1 MRKTSLFIVA
11 FLLCL
16 LPVEAQQVIENNFDC
31 LKVHYATPD
40 VKIHSAQDGYS
51 LLQMEGYSQGGVH
64 GRPSLPVQNNLIA
77 VPFCDGM
84 EVKVENAV
92 FDTIAIEGLK
102 VLPLQPSLPKS
113 DRKEHPLFVDD
124 DAYAADVF
132 WGQSLASVQNLG
144 VGRDRNY
151 ATLSFSPVSVN
162 PVSGQMVV
170 CRSAD
175 VTVSYRNA
183 DVATTMEYLQRYHS
197 PAFGLGSTLNTMPG
211 AKSVSNSA
219 PLRMVIVVGQGLQC
233 HAIQEFAEWK
243 RTQGMLVDILVPSS
257 YNTLAITN
265 TLKSMYTNASE
276 SSPAPTYVLL
286 VGDVAQMP
294 VYGTKIANSFFWQM
308 QLSKDHATDLYYAT
322 WSSGDN
328 LPDCY
333 LGRFSAS
340 DTATLRN
347 IVAKTLYYEQYR
359 FFDDSYLA
367 KAALVAGEDQGSTSD
382 NAYRCADPT
391 MDYVAYYYVNAANGF
406 NTVRYYK
413 NNTSFYPSG
422 VTVTGSSQSTSSA
435 TALKSYYSVGA
446 GWINYSAHGDWNMW
460 YKPQFTVSDVSRMS
474 NVNMPSVMIGNC
486 CLTNRFNATTCFGEA
501 LLRKNSN
508 AGAVIYIGAT
518 NSTFWDQD
526 FYWSVGLRDNISNTM
541 SPSYIA
547 AKMGTY
553 DRLFHTHGE
562 ALSDYAVTAG
572 KMLYFGNM
580 SVQNAPTASSNWYG
594 TTAEMKQY
602 YWEIYELMGD
612 PSLMPWLGRAEVLNL
627 TLSSDG
633 TSLRVAAAPGAYVAL
648 IANDGLQLQAAG
660 FAGSDGLAWLPVPSV
675 GLENCFVSVSAQ
687 GYRPVQK
694 ACTPDNLD
702 VDGIDLHDVGISPNP
717 ASDHAV
723 VSAVGLQHVALID
736 MTGRTLQTLPAS
748 GDRCRLDLS
757 GVPAGLYLLRL
768 VTANGSSTGKLLVK

>member
-1 MRKTSLFIVA
+1 MRKTSLFIVT
-11 FLLCL
+11 FILCL
-16 LPVEAQQVIENNFDC
+16 LSVEAQQVVENNFDR

-40 VKIHSAQDGYS
+40 VKTLPVRDGYS

-265 TLKSMYTNASE
+265 TLKSMYTSASE

-294 VYGTKIANSFFWQM
+294 VYSTKVANSFFWQM
-308 QLSKDHATDLYYAT
+308 QLSKDHATDLYYTT

-367 KAALVAGEDQGSTSD
+367 KAALVAGEDQGSTGD

-446 GWINYSAHGDWNMW
+446 GWINYSAHGDTNMW

-486 CLTNRFNATTCFGEA
+486 YLTNRFNATTCFGEA
-501 LLRKNSN
+501 LLRKNNN

-627 TLSSDG
+627 VLSSDG

-694 ACTPDNLD
+694 ACIPDNMA
-702 VDGIDLHDVGISPNP
+702 VDGIDLHDIGISPNP

>member
-16 LPVEAQQVIENNFDC
+16 LSVEAQQVIENNFDC

-40 VKIHSAQDGYS
+40 VKTLPVRDGYS

-84 EVKVENAV
+84 EVNVENAV

-183 DVATTMEYLQRYHS
+183 DVATTMEHLQRYHS

-265 TLKSMYTNASE
+265 TLKGMYTNASE

-486 CLTNRFNATTCFGEA
+486 CLTNRFNETTCFGEA

-694 ACTPDNLD
+694 ACTPDNLA
-702 VDGIDLHDVGISPNP
+702 VDGIGLHDVGISPNP

>member
-1 MRKTSLFIVA
+1 MRKASLFIVT
-11 FLLCL
+11 FFLCL

-40 VKIHSAQDGYS
+40 VKTIPVRDGYS

-183 DVATTMEYLQRYHS
+183 DVATTMEHLQRYHS

-294 VYGTKIANSFFWQM
+294 VYSTKIANSFFWQM

-367 KAALVAGEDQGSTSD
+367 KAALVAGEDQGSTGD

-391 MDYVAYYYVNAANGF
+391 MDYIAYYYVNAANGF

-446 GWINYSAHGDWNMW
+446 GWINYSAHGDSNMW

-501 LLRKNSN
+501 LLRKNNN

-627 TLSSDG
+627 VLSSDG
-633 TSLRVAAAPGAYVAL
+633 ASLRVAAVPGAYVAL

-694 ACTPDNLD
+694 ACTPDNLA
-702 VDGIDLHDVGISPNP
+702 VDGMGLHDVGISPNP